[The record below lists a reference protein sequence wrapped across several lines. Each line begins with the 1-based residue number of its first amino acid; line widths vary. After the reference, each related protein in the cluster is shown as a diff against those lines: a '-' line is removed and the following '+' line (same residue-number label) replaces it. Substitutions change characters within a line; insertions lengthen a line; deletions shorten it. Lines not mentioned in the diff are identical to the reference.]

1 MLPLPKRKNDAAA
14 AAAAMPAWH
23 PNFRNFER
31 LPDTKV
37 VRTAFF
43 INGIAAVIA
52 AIALLWV
59 CYQEYQLHDLNRQI
73 EVWQQ
78 QINRDRKGSDQAVAL
93 YKKFQAEQNR
103 VTEVDAFLRSRPA
116 TSALLLRLGETLPKA
131 IALDGLDLRTDG
143 LTLRGT
149 VRGSPDEASGSSS
162 AYLTQLRDDATLAE
176 QFDDVS
182 LTNLRRND
190 QSGRLDIELFLRL
203 KTAAKKEAAK
213 KK

>member
-73 EVWQQ
+73 EV
-78 QINRDRKGSDQAVAL
+78 GSSRSTATGRA
-93 YKKFQAEQNR
+93 ATRWSRSTRN
-103 VTEVDAFLRSRPA
+103 SRP
-116 TSALLLRLGETLPKA
+116 S
-131 IALDGLDLRTDG
+131 
-143 LTLRGT
+143 
-149 VRGSPDEASGSSS
+149 
-162 AYLTQLRDDATLAE
+162 
-176 QFDDVS
+176 
-182 LTNLRRND
+182 
-190 QSGRLDIELFLRL
+190 
-203 KTAAKKEAAK
+203 KTA
-213 KK
+213 